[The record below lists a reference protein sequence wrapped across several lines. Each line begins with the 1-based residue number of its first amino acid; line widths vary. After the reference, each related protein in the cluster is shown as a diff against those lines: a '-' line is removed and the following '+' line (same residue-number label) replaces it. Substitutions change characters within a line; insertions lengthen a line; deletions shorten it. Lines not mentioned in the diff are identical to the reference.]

1 MTFQTVEQLQAE
13 IERLRDALSD
23 ITHRILMDQTVAQQ
37 CEQDEDV
44 LKIVRKALYPRAK
57 VEEGK

>member
-23 ITHRILMDQTVAQQ
+23 IAHRILMDQTVAQQ
-37 CEQDEDV
+37 CEQDADV

-57 VEEGK
+57 VEEEK

>member
-1 MTFQTVEQLQAE
+1 MSFQTVEQLQAE
-13 IERLRDALSD
+13 IERLREALSD